1 MWLCRKVYSGESQW
15 TQVTLSNQNEQR
27 HPASDLAHQVANFIS
42 IYSQPAKPEGLQ
54 KKNLLKD
61 CNSVIQSILKKLRE
75 KSPLNFNL
83 VRNAACLVTLN
94 IIQKRN
100 ISVSKFGKLVTNL
113 YVCKHINAEEADQS
127 KDQFESFVDSEAK
140 KSAEAFS
147 KYDVVNEF
155 SKYDMV
161 NDR

>member
-1 MWLCRKVYSGESQW
+1 M
-15 TQVTLSNQNEQR
+15 
-27 HPASDLAHQVANFIS
+27 
-42 IYSQPAKPEGLQ
+42 
-54 KKNLLKD
+54 
-61 CNSVIQSILKKLRE
+61 
-75 KSPLNFNL
+75 
-83 VRNAACLVTLN
+83 
-94 IIQKRN
+94 
-100 ISVSKFGKLVTNL
+100 
-113 YVCKHINAEEADQS
+113 CKHINAEEADQS